1 MHPRDRARVWE
12 LAPNGVVIGREPGP
26 HGLEISHSTVSRRHF
41 EIACDASSG
50 VYVGSDLG
58 SHNGSW
64 INGQAAGRPPRVIHS
79 GDVLRLG
86 EIVGVFECGDTATA
100 DDQAVDRDAVPG
112 ESAAVRR
119 LRAEIARA
127 AEERVP
133 VLLIGESG
141 TGKEWVARE
150 IHRLSGRGTLVVAN
164 CAALSATLVESQLFG
179 HERGAFTGAARS
191 HPGLFR
197 SAEGGSL
204 VLDEIGE
211 LPLELQP
218 KLLRAVE
225 LREVAPL
232 GGSETFQVDV
242 RIIAAT
248 NRELVAEVEGG
259 RFRRDLYARLS
270 VVLVRVPPLRARRS
284 DLLGWIDRL
293 HQRWSAARDGRERP
307 PLDLTSETVEALLL
321 HRWPENLRG
330 LDHVVHELA
339 ALPEG
344 RKVARADLMHALPGA
359 YDASRSTPGERQREP
374 VQPAREAVGE
384 AEAEAAD
391 EPEAPRRDKPGR
403 EELLAVLEQHQWN
416 IVAVARYYGRN
427 RRQVYRWMDDF
438 GIEPPR

>member
-1 MHPRDRARVWE
+1 VHPRDRARVIDVDPQG
-12 LAPNGVVIGREPGP
+12 AVIGREPGP
-26 HGLEISHSTVSRRHF
+26 QGIEVSHSTVSRRHF
-41 EIACDASSG
+41 EIACDATSG
-50 VYVGSDLG
+50 IHVGSDLG

-64 INGQAAGRPPRVIHS
+64 INGQAAGRPPRVLAS

-86 EIVGVFECGDTATA
+86 EIVAVFECGDTAPGDEA
-100 DDQAVDRDAVPG
+100 SVDRDAVPG
-112 ESAAVRR
+112 ASAAARR
-119 LRAEIARA
+119 LRTEIVRA

-141 TGKEWVARE
+141 TGKEWVAKE

-197 SAEGGSL
+197 SAAGGSL

-232 GGSETFQVDV
+232 GGSETFEVDV

-270 VVLVRVPPLRARRS
+270 VVLVRVPPLRARRA

-293 HQRWSAARDGRERP
+293 HRRWSAARDGRERP
-307 PLDLTSETVEALLL
+307 PFELTAETVEVLLL

-344 RKVARADLMHALPGA
+344 RKIARADLMHALPGA
-359 YDASRSTPGERQREP
+359 ADAWRSTPGERTGVPQERPAESPVEP
-374 VQPAREAVGE
+374 EAN
-384 AEAEAAD
+384 D
-391 EPEAPRRDKPGR
+391 EPETTRRDKPSR
-403 EELLAVLEQHQWN
+403 DELLAALTQHQWN
-416 IVAVARYYGRN
+416 IVAVARWYGRN